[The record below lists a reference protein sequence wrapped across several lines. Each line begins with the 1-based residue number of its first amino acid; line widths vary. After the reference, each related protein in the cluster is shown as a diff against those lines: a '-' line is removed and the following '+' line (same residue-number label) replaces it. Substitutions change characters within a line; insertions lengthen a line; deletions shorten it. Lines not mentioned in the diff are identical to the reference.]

1 MEKVNIDDIEGFSKK
16 YGVQRTSRLL
26 SSLGKDRQFIDAWES
41 PIGKEILGHLL
52 TIIDQK
58 LDKIIN
64 EEANDKDRAEYRVCM
79 EHLLY
84 FKDRVNAHEKNLS
97 TLKRG

>member
-1 MEKVNIDDIEGFSKK
+1 MEVNVNDIDKFSKK
-16 YGVQRTSRLL
+16 HGAERTSRLL
-26 SSLGKDRQFIDAWES
+26 SALGKDRQFIDAWES
-41 PIGKEILGHLL
+41 PVGKEILGHLL
-52 TIIDQK
+52 NIIDQK

-64 EEANDKDRAEYRVCM
+64 EESTDKDRAEYRVCM

-84 FKDRVNAHEKNLS
+84 FKKKINEYEKNLS